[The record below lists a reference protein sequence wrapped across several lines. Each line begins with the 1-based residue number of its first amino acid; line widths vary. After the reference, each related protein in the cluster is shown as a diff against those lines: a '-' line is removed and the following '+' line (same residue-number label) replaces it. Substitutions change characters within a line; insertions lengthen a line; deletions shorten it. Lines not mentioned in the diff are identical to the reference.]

1 MAADVKCSCVA
12 LCNELWNIC
21 RHWATNWR
29 VRQGYRVKSC
39 HEKRIQWLLFSI
51 FFSVSWTRLFA
62 I

>member
-29 VRQGYRVKSC
+29 VRQGYRAKSC
-39 HEKRIQWLLFSI
+39 HAKRIQWPS
-51 FFSVSWTRLFA
+51 FSVD
-62 I
+62 